1 MATTTNQQHLRFIPS
16 RVEGLAA
23 VSEAIVFPDRL
34 DLLANGKSVVI
45 RFAQIARWPRFGVIW
60 GPLAR
65 LGIVRGFACVADR
78 DWFHMPADR
87 FFRFFTEPAI
97 TVFMPHEPASLG
109 YANSTFCKVNTMIMS
124 GGYATMD
131 LG

>member
-1 MATTTNQQHLRFIPS
+1 MTTTNEQCLRFVPS
-16 RVEGLAA
+16 RVEGVAA
-23 VSEAIVFPDRL
+23 VSEVVVFPDRL
-34 DLLANGKSVVI
+34 ELITNGKPVVV
-45 RFAQIARWPRFGVIW
+45 RFADIAHWPRLGALW

-87 FFRFFTEPAI
+87 YFRFYTEPAI
-97 TVFMPHEPASLG
+97 TVFMPQEPAALG
-109 YANSTFCKVNTMIMS
+109 FATSTFCKVNMLIMS
-124 GGYATMD
+124 RGYSTMD